1 MNLKSSILFI
11 IITGLFISCD
21 NKRVFDEY
29 QSVGSAWNLKKEV
42 VFELPKMDTVK
53 KYNLFINLRANDD
66 YKFNNAIEN
75 FKPKEFKIKKQ
86 EKIPCPLFEN

>member
-11 IITGLFISCD
+11 IIAGLFISCD

-42 VFELPKMDTVK
+42 VFELPKIDT
-53 KYNLFINLRANDD
+53 L
-66 YKFNNAIEN
+66 
-75 FKPKEFKIKKQ
+75 
-86 EKIPCPLFEN
+86 